1 MNWQKFLNK
10 YKLNCK
16 NNGKLEN
23 VMIAIFENR
32 GKQYKVKV
40 GDFLKLPKIS
50 ELKKK
55 DSVTFDK
62 VIFMKDDKGQTVIGS
77 PVISGIQ
84 IICEVIEQIRDKKI
98 IVFKKK
104 RRHNYRRKIGHRQDL
119 TLLKIKDIKIADQS
133 TPPKK
138 NVSLSQ
144 DKVKPT
150 KGESNGS

>member
-1 MNWQKFLNK
+1 
-10 YKLNCK
+10 
-16 NNGKLEN
+16 
-23 VMIAIFENR
+23 MIAIFENR
-32 GKQYKVKV
+32 GKQYKAKI

-50 ELKKK
+50 ELKKN

-77 PVISGIQ
+77 PLINGIQ
-84 IICEVIEQIRDKKI
+84 IVCQVIEQIRDKKI

-119 TLLKIKDIKIADQS
+119 TLLKIKEIKTTDQS
-133 TPPKK
+133 NTHQK
-138 NVSLSQ
+138 NLSSPQ
-144 DKVKPT
+144 NKVKPT